1 MTQRKGVRSLNTK
14 LELDRWH
21 GCLDAVPPAT
31 RHYSYETLPSWSGLR
46 RQAGHGLGVLGWE
59 NDRISLLGDS
69 MIPGWSRP
77 LLDLNCVSTL

>member
-1 MTQRKGVRSLNTK
+1 MTQRKEVRSLNTK
-14 LELDRWH
+14 LESDHWH

-46 RQAGHGLGVLGWE
+46 GKRGADWE
-59 NDRISLLGDS
+59 FLVGNDRISLLGDS

-77 LLDLNCVSTL
+77 LLDLNCGSTL